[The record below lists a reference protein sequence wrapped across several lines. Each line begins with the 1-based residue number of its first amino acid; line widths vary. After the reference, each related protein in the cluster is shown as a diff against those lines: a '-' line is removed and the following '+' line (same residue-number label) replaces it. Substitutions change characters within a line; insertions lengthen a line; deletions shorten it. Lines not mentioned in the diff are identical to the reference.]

1 MAAGYGSTVA
11 LEKML
16 KMQESMYGPTSVQAA
31 AAAHKLASSLVE
43 QGAFDQAEPLL
54 RRALHIYS
62 HEKSPDPSK
71 AAAVQAVLDQA
82 MAGLNRE
89 DGDSLEKLTVSSDH
103 IPTFLPSDQAL
114 RQPQAEPKTTRTV
127 VTPME
132 AMSREIIELRK
143 AGKPNQALADA
154 LVKLAGLYNEQSM
167 LEKMEPLL
175 KEALQ
180 IRESLNGGS
189 HLSVS
194 TDLKNLGRLLYFM
207 ARYDDAETHLK
218 RALMIRQKELGEFH
232 PYVADVAEW
241 YARVLRKMS
250 RADEAMEMEALVRE
264 SRSKF
269 GSEWEHYRSAAVK
282 ASERE
287 NYFLAQALWLAALD
301 EAKDY
306 RFDDP
311 RLSLTLESLA
321 EVYWKQ
327 LKYDKAEPLCK
338 RLLQIWE
345 SVLGPDH
352 ADVAVAAN
360 NLAMLCERQGKHVEA
375 ALLYQQVIGINEKI
389 LGPTHPDVENVRQS
403 WSRARQLA
411 QKQVELKVA
420 KAEGRWT
427 RSGWYRA
434 HQKDGKEVAGEPK
447 SSDSAQS

>member
-1 MAAGYGSTVA
+1 MATGYGSSNVA

-31 AAAHKLASSLVE
+31 AAAHKLAGSFVE
-43 QGAFDQAEPLL
+43 QGAFDKAEPLL

-62 HEKSPDPSK
+62 QGKSPDPEK
-71 AAAVQAVLDQA
+71 AAMVQAVLDQA
-82 MAGLNRE
+82 MAGLNKE

-114 RQPQAEPKTTRTV
+114 RQPQAEPKTHL
-127 VTPME
+127 TPVE
-132 AMSREIIELRK
+132 ILANEIIELRK
-143 AGKPNQALADA
+143 SGKPSQAMADA
-154 LVKLAGLYNEQSM
+154 LVKLAGLYNEQSK
-167 LEKMEPLL
+167 LDKMEPLL

-180 IRESLNGGS
+180 IRESLDGSS

-207 ARYDDAETHLK
+207 ARYDEAEGYLK
-218 RALMIRQKELGEFH
+218 RALNIRQKELGEFH

-241 YARVLRKMS
+241 YARVLRKSS
-250 RADEAMEMEALVRE
+250 RPDEAMAMETLVRD
-264 SRSKF
+264 SRSKY
-269 GSEWEHYRSAAVK
+269 GSEWEHYRAAAVK

-306 RFDDP
+306 RSDDP

-360 NLAMLCERQGKHVEA
+360 NLAMLCERQGKHVES
-375 ALLYQQVIGINEKI
+375 ALLYQQVLGINEKV
-389 LGPTHPDVENVRQS
+389 LGPNHPDVENIRQS
-403 WSRARQLA
+403 WARARQLA

-420 KAEGRWT
+420 KAEAT
-427 RSGWYRA
+427 A
-434 HQKDGKEVAGEPK
+434 HQNEGPDG
-447 SSDSAQS
+447 SNHHRS